1 MAQTFDLLRANDL
14 IFRYWVSRWMLGEEP
29 QSFDLL
35 AWNEDST
42 RMPASMHSTYLHS
55 LYGENQ
61 LAQGRF
67 TIAGRTISLRDVDSD
82 VYIVGALDDHIVPWQ
97 SSYAGAVLFGGD
109 VRFVL
114 SNGGHIAGI
123 VNPPGKK
130 TWVEACGEPGDPATG
145 GLPADPTVWR
155 ESAQRRS
162 ASWWEDW
169 ATWSQQRAGDL
180 QAPPPMG
187 SKQHPV
193 IGTAPG
199 TYVFT

>member
-1 MAQTFDLLRANDL
+1 M
-14 IFRYWVSRWMLGEEP
+14 
-29 QSFDLL
+29 
-35 AWNEDST
+35 
-42 RMPASMHSTYLHS
+42 
-55 LYGENQ
+55 
-61 LAQGRF
+61 
-67 TIAGRTISLRDVDSD
+67 
-82 VYIVGALDDHIVPWQ
+82 PWQ

-123 VNPPGKK
+123 VNRGQEDLGRGLRR
-130 TWVEACGEPGDPATG
+130 TRDPATG

-180 QAPPPMG
+180 QRRRRWAA
-187 SKQHPV
+187 SS
-193 IGTAPG
+193 TR
-199 TYVFT
+199 